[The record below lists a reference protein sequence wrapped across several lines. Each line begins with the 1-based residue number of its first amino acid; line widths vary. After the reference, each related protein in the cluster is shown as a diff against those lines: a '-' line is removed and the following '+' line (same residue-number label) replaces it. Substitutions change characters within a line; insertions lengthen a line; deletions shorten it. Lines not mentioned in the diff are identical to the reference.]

1 MKIHKSSLIAAVA
14 AAVLAFSPALSAQ
27 EKDAKRERPPG
38 ATGQRGDM
46 IKERFNRM
54 AEELK
59 LTDAQKPKVEAALKE
74 QVEKMRGL
82 RDAAPD
88 DRREKV
94 QALRADMDKKMK
106 EILNSEQYEKWLK
119 AREQGRGPREGRPDG
134 PRGEKKR
141 GEKKAVQN

>member
-1 MKIHKSSLIAAVA
+1 MKIHKFSLMAALA
-14 AAVLAFSPALSAQ
+14 AAVLAFNPALSAQ

-38 ATGQRGDM
+38 ASGQRGDM

-82 RDAAPD
+82 RDTAPEE
-88 DRREKV
+88 RREKV
-94 QALRADMDKKMK
+94 QTLRADMDKKLK
-106 EILNSEQYEKWLK
+106 EILTAEQYEKWQK
-119 AREQGRGPREGRPDG
+119 TREQRGPREDRPG
-134 PRGEKKR
+134 SPRGEKKR
-141 GEKKAVQN
+141 GEKKAEQN